1 MSSQPDLAGTARL
14 RIVSLA
20 AGLSFL
26 CSSLLEY
33 ALPLYFP
40 AAGLPDSAWE
50 RWGTRSIFAWM
61 CGPAIA
67 ALVASRI
74 GERRAW
80 ALGLLCYVVLPGIL
94 YAIPLAGP
102 WSLYVLDLAALWYG
116 SVAALIWIGGISLAQ
131 IVPHRRKS
139 LSNASTMTAVALGA
153 AVAPQIGR
161 LLVGS
166 GTEAAGA
173 RAADFHGLLV
183 FYPGVAAIG
192 SMLVLL
198 WGQRIGHP
206 DDPATPEAD
215 QTHASLRS
223 APALLRSKRF
233 LATMLALGLLTGPVF
248 QATNV
253 YRAYRAAEPHIG
265 LIVGSAD
272 RGFSL
277 LQSAG
282 YAGQLLGGLL
292 IGLLAGRQANRVT
305 GALIL
310 GAFTLCQLATGIAPN
325 AVVLIVSAGL
335 FEMMRQLIRWS
346 QTGFISE
353 LVPQEQRAP
362 AVSMT
367 VMLSGLGGWLFMLL
381 SRALQ
386 TPDTPHFSSALPFLI
401 ATASGVLGVVLL
413 LLTHRVVS
421 SRSRSRWF
429 TRSSSRPTGT
439 VREI

>member
-1 MSSQPDLAGTARL
+1 MPCQPDLAGTARL
-14 RIVSLA
+14 RIVALA

-67 ALVASRI
+67 AVVASRI

-80 ALGLLCYVVLPGIL
+80 ASGLLFYVLLPGIL

-161 LLVGS
+161 LLI
-166 GTEAAGA
+166 GTGAKAAGA
-173 RAADFHGLLV
+173 GAADFHDLLI
-183 FYPGVAAIG
+183 FYAGVAAIA
-192 SMLVLL
+192 SVMVLL
-198 WGQRIGHP
+198 WGQRGAYGR
-206 DDPATPEAD
+206 DPVPPGA
-215 QTHASLRS
+215 ASGDSLTAGIPS
-223 APALLRSKRF
+223 LLRSKRF
-233 LATMLALGLLTGPVF
+233 AATVLSLGLLTGPVF

-272 RGFSL
+272 HGFSL

-282 YAGQLLGGLL
+282 YVGQLLGGLL

-310 GAFTLCQLATGIAPN
+310 AAFTVCQLLTGIAPN
-325 AVVLIVSAGL
+325 AWVLILSAGL
-335 FEMMRQLIRWS
+335 FEMVRQLIRWS

-353 LVPQEQRAP
+353 LVPEERRAP
-362 AVSMT
+362 AISLT
-367 VMLSGLGGWLFMLL
+367 VMLSGLGGWLFMVL
-381 SRALQ
+381 SRAIQ
-386 TPDTPHFSSALPFLI
+386 TPDTPGFSSTLPFLI
-401 ATASGVLGVVLL
+401 ASVSGVLGVVLL
-413 LLTHRVVS
+413 LVTHRVI
-421 SRSRSRWF
+421 SRQ
-429 TRSSSRPTGT
+429 
-439 VREI
+439 

>member
-1 MSSQPDLAGTARL
+1 MSSESDLAGTARL
-14 RIVSLA
+14 RIVAVA

-67 ALVASRI
+67 AVVASRI

-80 ALGLLCYVVLPGIL
+80 ALGLLCYVLLPGIL

-102 WSLYVLDLAALWYG
+102 WSLYVLDVAALWYG

-166 GTEAAGA
+166 GGEAAETQV
-173 RAADFHGLLV
+173 ADFYDLLL
-183 FYPGVAAIG
+183 FYAGAAAIG
-192 SMLVLL
+192 SALVLL
-198 WGQRIGHP
+198 WGQRVH
-206 DDPATPEAD
+206 DRAD
-215 QTHASLRS
+215 LVGAQAERKHASLRGV
-223 APALLRSKRF
+223 PALLRSRRF
-233 LATMLALGLLTGPVF
+233 AATTLALGLLTGPVF

-272 RGFSL
+272 HGFSL

-282 YAGQLLGGLL
+282 YVGQLLGGLL

-310 GAFTLCQLATGIAPN
+310 GAFTVCQLITGIAPN
-325 AVVLIVSAGL
+325 AGVLILSAGL

-353 LVPQEQRAP
+353 LVPEAQRAP
-362 AVSMT
+362 AISLT
-367 VMLSGLGGWLFMLL
+367 VMLSGLGGWLFMVL

-386 TPDTPHFSSALPFLI
+386 TPDTPGFSSTLPFLL
-401 ATASGVLGVVLL
+401 AGVSGALGVVLL
-413 LLTHRVVS
+413 LFTHRIVS
-421 SRSRSRWF
+421 RRHGC
-429 TRSSSRPTGT
+429 T
-439 VREI
+439 E